1 MSETKLPNKSLFKL
15 DEVSPLVGVKPYVLR
30 FWENQFP
37 EISPIRSSSGQMLYR
52 EEDVQVILK
61 IKDLLFEK
69 KLSVEQAKLVMGGAE
84 ISAVLKAPPKENKPK
99 TTRVIKAAKPQSEEA
114 EEKVLQS
121 SLSSE
126 VHTHSSDLS
135 LAKVKLKEM
144 ISLAES
150 LKKTHHWD

>member
-69 KLSVEQAKLVMGGAE
+69 KLSVEQAKLVMSGE
-84 ISAVLKAPPKENKPK
+84 DLSVVLANPSKTNKPK
-99 TTRVIKAAKPQSEEA
+99 TTRVIKAAKSQTNET
-114 EEKVLQS
+114 EEKPIQTS
-121 SLSSE
+121 SCSE
-126 VHTHSSDLS
+126 VQNSSDDLK
-135 LAKVKLKEM
+135 LAKVKLK
-144 ISLAES
+144 
-150 LKKTHHWD
+150 